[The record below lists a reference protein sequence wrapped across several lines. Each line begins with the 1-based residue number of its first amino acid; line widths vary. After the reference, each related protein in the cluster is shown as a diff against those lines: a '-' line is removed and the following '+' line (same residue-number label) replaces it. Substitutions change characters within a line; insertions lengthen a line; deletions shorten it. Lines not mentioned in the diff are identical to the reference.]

1 MRLTPAHFA
10 LAAIIAVGVIGG
22 IVMAAWPRPST
33 DIQVVQTDTSPAQA
47 TSANA
52 APHASAPAL
61 PPANTPALAAPP
73 SAPAPAAAAP
83 QSAPTPPVV
92 GVYIT
97 GEIAAPGVYIINE
110 GSRLANLILIAGGPT
125 ADADIT
131 AINLAAILRDEQHWH
146 IPARSPDAAPLPAG
160 LVASGKA
167 APGSAASSPAGKLN
181 LNTAGVEQLKTLPG
195 IGEVRAQAI
204 VSHRE
209 DNGSFT
215 SVDALLNVNGI
226 GIATLESIRGFIEV
240 R

>member
-22 IVMAAWPRPST
+22 LVMAAWPRPST
-33 DIQVVQTDTSPAQA
+33 DIQVVQTGA
-47 TSANA
+47 TPVPQVA
-52 APHASAPAL
+52 AATAPAI
-61 PPANTPALAAPP
+61 P
-73 SAPAPAAAAP
+73 SAPAATPAPQAIPAASAPQTAAIAPQAAP
-83 QSAPTPPVV
+83 NPPVV
-92 GVYIT
+92 GIYIT

-110 GSRLANLILIAGGPT
+110 GSRLANLIIIAGGPT

-131 AINLAAILRDEQHWH
+131 AVNLAAILRDEQHWH
-146 IPARSPDAAPLPAG
+146 IPARNPDAAPLPAG
-160 LVASGKA
+160 LVASGQA
-167 APGSAASSPAGKLN
+167 APTSAAASPAGKLN

-195 IGEVRAQAI
+195 IGEVKAQAI

-226 GIATLESIRGFIEV
+226 GVATLESIRGFIEV

>member
-22 IVMAAWPRPST
+22 LVMAAWPRPST
-33 DIQVVQTDTSPAQA
+33 EIQVVQTDTVPAPQSAAA
-47 TSANA
+47 TAPAIPSAPA
-52 APHASAPAL
+52 APAPQAAPAPATAPAL
-61 PPANTPALAAPP
+61 PPATA
-73 SAPAPAAAAP
+73 
-83 QSAPTPPVV
+83 PVV
-92 GVYIT
+92 GIYIT

-125 ADADIT
+125 AEADIT
-131 AINLAAILRDEQHWH
+131 AVNLAAILRDEQHWH
-146 IPARSPDAAPLPAG
+146 IPARNPAAAPLPAG
-160 LVASGKA
+160 LVASGQA
-167 APGSAASSPAGKLN
+167 ASVSAASSHASKIN

-195 IGEVRAQAI
+195 IGEVKAQAI

-209 DNGSFT
+209 DNGAFP

-226 GIATLESIRGFIEV
+226 GVATLESIRGFIEV

>member
-33 DIQVVQTDTSPAQA
+33 EIQVVKTDTTP
-47 TSANA
+47 
-52 APHASAPAL
+52 ASAPAI
-61 PPANTPALAAPP
+61 PSAPAIAPAPQAAAATAVPQSAP
-73 SAPAPAAAAP
+73 APAPAAAPQAP
-83 QSAPTPPVV
+83 VPTPPVV

-125 ADADIT
+125 ANADVT
-131 AINLAAILRDEQHWH
+131 AVNLAAILRDEQHWH

-167 APGSAASSPAGKLN
+167 APGSAASSPAGKIN
-181 LNTAGVEQLKTLPG
+181 LNTAGVEQLKALPG

-226 GIATLESIRGFIEV
+226 GVATLESIRGFIEV

>member
-22 IVMAAWPRPST
+22 IVMAAWPRPSA
-33 DIQVVQTDTSPAQA
+33 DIQVVQTDTAPAPQVA
-47 TSANA
+47 A
-52 APHASAPAL
+52 APDPQTAIATAL
-61 PPANTPALAAPP
+61 PPATAATT
-73 SAPAPAAAAP
+73 SAT
-83 QSAPTPPVV
+83 SPVV

-125 ADADIT
+125 ARADIT
-131 AINLAAILRDEQHWH
+131 AVNLAALLRDEQHWH
-146 IPARSPDAAPLPAG
+146 IPTRDPAAAPLPAG
-160 LVASGKA
+160 LVASGNA
-167 APGSAASSPAGKLN
+167 APTGVAGKLN
-181 LNTAGVEQLKTLPG
+181 LNTADVDQLKILPG

-209 DNGSFT
+209 DNGAFP
-215 SVDALLNVNGI
+215 SVDALLDVSGI
-226 GIATLESIRGFIEV
+226 GVATLESLRDFIEV

>member
-1 MRLTPAHFA
+1 MRLSPAHFA

-22 IVMAAWPRPST
+22 LVMAAWPRPST
-33 DIQVVQTDTSPAQA
+33 DIQVVQTDTAPAAQVADA
-47 TSANA
+47 T
-52 APHASAPAL
+52 APAIPSAPAA
-61 PPANTPALAAPP
+61 PQAIPAAVAPP
-73 SAPAPAAAAP
+73 SAPTTPQLAPN
-83 QSAPTPPVV
+83 PPVV
-92 GVYIT
+92 GIYIT

-131 AINLAAILRDEQHWH
+131 AVNLAAILRDEQHWH
-146 IPARSPDAAPLPAG
+146 IPARNPDAAPLPAG
-160 LVASGKA
+160 LVASGQA
-167 APGSAASSPAGKLN
+167 APNSAASSPGGKIN

-209 DNGSFT
+209 DNGSFN

-226 GIATLESIRGFIEV
+226 GVATLESIREFIDV

>member
-10 LAAIIAVGVIGG
+10 LSAIIAVGVIGG
-22 IVMAAWPRPST
+22 LVMAAWPRPST
-33 DIQVVQTDTSPAQA
+33 EIQVVQTGATPVPQVAAATAPAIPDAPAVPAPQ
-47 TSANA
+47 A
-52 APHASAPAL
+52 APAPAIAPAL
-61 PPANTPALAAPP
+61 PPATA
-73 SAPAPAAAAP
+73 
-83 QSAPTPPVV
+83 PVV
-92 GVYIT
+92 GIYIT

-131 AINLAAILRDEQHWH
+131 AVNLAAILRDEQHWH
-146 IPARSPDAAPLPAG
+146 IPARNPDAAPLPAG
-160 LVASGKA
+160 LVASGQA
-167 APGSAASSPAGKLN
+167 ASVSAASSPGGKLN
-181 LNTAGVEQLKTLPG
+181 LNTADVAQLKTLPG

-209 DNGSFT
+209 DNGAFS

-226 GIATLESIRGFIEV
+226 GVATLESIRGFIEV

>member
-10 LAAIIAVGVIGG
+10 LTAIIAVGVIGG
-22 IVMAAWPRPST
+22 LVMAAWPRPST
-33 DIQVVQTDTSPAQA
+33 DIQVVQTGATPAPVIPSAPAIAPVPQA
-47 TSANA
+47 TSATA
-52 APHASAPAL
+52 AL
-61 PPANTPALAAPP
+61 PTAAAPP
-73 SAPAPAAAAP
+73 SAHITSQPAA
-83 QSAPTPPVV
+83 TPPVV
-92 GVYIT
+92 GIYIT

-131 AINLAAILRDEQHWH
+131 AVNLAAVLRDEQHWH

-160 LVASGKA
+160 LVAAGQA
-167 APGSAASSPAGKLN
+167 APGSAASSPGGKIN
-181 LNTAGVEQLKTLPG
+181 LNTADVSQLKTLPG

-226 GIATLESIRGFIEV
+226 GVTTLESIREFVEA

>member
-22 IVMAAWPRPST
+22 LVMAAWPRPST
-33 DIQVVQTDTSPAQA
+33 DIQVVQTGA
-47 TSANA
+47 TSAPQVAATIAPAIPSAPAA
-52 APHASAPAL
+52 APVPQATPAPATAPAL
-61 PPANTPALAAPP
+61 PAA
-73 SAPAPAAAAP
+73 
-83 QSAPTPPVV
+83 TPPVV
-92 GVYIT
+92 GIYIT

-131 AINLAAILRDEQHWH
+131 AVNLAAILRDEQHWH
-146 IPARSPDAAPLPAG
+146 IPSRNPDAAPLPAG

-167 APGSAASSPAGKLN
+167 APNSAASSPAGKLN

-209 DNGSFT
+209 DNGAFP

-226 GIATLESIRGFIEV
+226 GVATLESIRGFIEV

>member
-10 LAAIIAVGVIGG
+10 LSAIIAVGVIGG
-22 IVMAAWPRPST
+22 LVMAAWPRPST
-33 DIQVVQTDTSPAQA
+33 DIQVVQTGTTPAPAAQA
-47 TSANA
+47 TPANA
-52 APHASAPAL
+52 APAL
-61 PPANTPALAAPP
+61 PPA
-73 SAPAPAAAAP
+73 APAQASQP
-83 QSAPTPPVV
+83 QPAPTPPVV
-92 GVYIT
+92 GIYIT

-110 GSRLANLILIAGGPT
+110 GNRLANLILIAGGPT

-131 AINLAAILRDEQHWH
+131 AVNLAAILRDEQHWH
-146 IPARSPDAAPLPAG
+146 IPARNPDAAPLPAG
-160 LVASGKA
+160 LVASGQA
-167 APGSAASSPAGKLN
+167 APAGSAASSPAGKLN

-209 DNGSFT
+209 DNGAFP

-226 GIATLESIRGFIEV
+226 GVATLESIRGFIEV

>member
-33 DIQVVQTDTSPAQA
+33 EIQVVQTGATPAPA
-47 TSANA
+47 IPSAPAVAPDPQA
-52 APHASAPAL
+52 APAPAIAPAL
-61 PPANTPALAAPP
+61 PPTT
-73 SAPAPAAAAP
+73 APAPQP
-83 QSAPTPPVV
+83 APTPPVV

-110 GSRLANLILIAGGPT
+110 GSRLANLILIAGGTT

-131 AINLAAILRDEQHWH
+131 AVNLAAILRDEQHWH

-167 APGSAASSPAGKLN
+167 APGSAAASPDNKLN

-226 GIATLESIRGFIEV
+226 GVSTLESIREFIDV